1 MSEPQQPSKNDPNL
15 PKPPEHVTQQVQ
27 YSQISARV
35 PEKLNRGQFATTP
48 VVFTGNQE
56 FVCDF
61 LLRMAPPHLL
71 AARVIL
77 PYSAL
82 GPIVHTINEN
92 LENYRSRFGTPAAP
106 PPPPPNVQQPNI
118 VEVYEQLKISDEV
131 AVGAYAN
138 TLMIS
143 HTPMEF
149 CLDFIL
155 DLFPRPVVTQRIYL
169 AAGQIP
175 PFLNTLKRTL
185 DGVQQRMIQLQQQH
199 QQHVQQHL
207 QHPPQPPPPPPPPQ
221 GEPTEAE
228 A

>member
-1 MSEPQQPSKNDPNL
+1 
-15 PKPPEHVTQQVQ
+15 
-27 YSQISARV
+27 
-35 PEKLNRGQFATTP
+35 

-61 LLRMAPPHLL
+61 LLRMVPPHLL

-77 PYSAL
+77 PYTAL
-82 GPIVHTINEN
+82 GPIVHTIHEN
-92 LENYRSRFGTPAAP
+92 LENYRNRFGTPAAP
-106 PPPPPNVQQPNI
+106 PPPPPNVQQPKI

-131 AVGAYAN
+131 SVGAYAN

-185 DGVQQRMIQLQQQH
+185 EGVQQRMAQLHQQQ
-199 QQHVQQHL
+199 VQQHL
-207 QHPPQPPPPPPPPQ
+207 QHPPQPPQPKQQQQPPPPAAEPP
-221 GEPTEAE
+221 AN
-228 A
+228 